1 MPGQQRVLL
10 PHLPPD
16 AAVRGPVVRAD
27 RRRAHLEPEQCAV
40 PDHQPGR
47 EPVGGIQRHRDPVD
61 AARRRHRDPGH
72 VSAPA
77 GAVGTYRK
85 TGKMTISLAVQ
96 RRFWPKVALTGDD
109 ASGCWLWTA
118 ATIRGYGAIN
128 IAGQARYA

>member
-1 MPGQQRVLL
+1 
-10 PHLPPD
+10 
-16 AAVRGPVVRAD
+16 
-27 RRRAHLEPEQCAV
+27 
-40 PDHQPGR
+40 
-47 EPVGGIQRHRDPVD
+47 
-61 AARRRHRDPGH
+61 

-128 IAGQARYA
+128 IAGQARYAHRVAYEMWRGPIPDGLDIDHLCRPRSASTLGTWNR